1 MAEHAAASP
10 ARIWSVRAIY
20 VVISLGILLLELL
33 PQQTMPRT
41 FAGPDMIL
49 LLTFTFA
56 LRRPEFI
63 PSGIVAM
70 VMVLADLLLQRPP
83 GLMAALTVLASQTLR
98 NRSDGVRTL
107 PFTVEW
113 LTASLA
119 LCGVLIGYRIILA
132 IFMVPQAPALLVLS
146 QLFSTALAY
155 PLMVLGCAVLFGVR
169 RVAPGEVDTLGHRI

>member
-10 ARIWSVRAIY
+10 ARIWSMRAIY

-63 PSGIVAM
+63 
-70 VMVLADLLLQRPP
+70 L
-83 GLMAALTVLASQTLR
+83 
-98 NRSDGVRTL
+98 
-107 PFTVEW
+107 
-113 LTASLA
+113 SL
-119 LCGVLIGYRIILA
+119 IHI
-132 IFMVPQAPALLVLS
+132 
-146 QLFSTALAY
+146 
-155 PLMVLGCAVLFGVR
+155 
-169 RVAPGEVDTLGHRI
+169 